1 MTNETKIPL
10 MVIGDFAWDVL
21 IRTNSK
27 LSPGGDVFGEISFS
41 PGGSAANTAVWAARC
56 GLNTSFIGK
65 VGRDRFG
72 LMAKENLQDEKIDA
86 YLIFTDA
93 HQTASVAVWVDQEG
107 ERSTVFGQGADY
119 YLLASELP
127 LPKIKRAGHL
137 HLTAWSLF
145 TDPPRS
151 AALRAAK
158 LVKEAGGT
166 ISLDPASFQMIEKVG
181 KEHCLDYFKE
191 IPIDIFFPNI
201 AEGSLLSSEQQ
212 PEKII
217 SKLADFFPSAIIVLK
232 MGANGV
238 LIRTNKNSIHV
249 EAVVDSIIDSTG
261 AGDSFAGAFLA
272 KYLTGV
278 PAVQAG
284 AFAVKIS
291 SWVVNH
297 IGSRARSDN
306 ELKSI
311 IDSFDL

>member
-1 MTNETKIPL
+1 MTNETKMPL

-27 LSPGGDVFGEISFS
+27 LFPGGDVFGEISFS
-41 PGGSAANTAVWAARC
+41 PGGSAANTAVWAVRC
-56 GLNTSFIGK
+56 GLKTSFTGK

-72 LMAKENLQDEKIDA
+72 TMAKENLQQEKIDA
-86 YLIFTDA
+86 YLVFTDA
-93 HQTASVAVWVDQEG
+93 HQTASVAVWIDQEG

-119 YLLASELP
+119 YLLESELP
-127 LPKIKRAGHL
+127 VQKIKRVNHL

-151 AALRAAK
+151 AAFRAAK

-166 ISLDPASFQMIEKVG
+166 VSLDPASFQMIEKVG
-181 KEHCLDYFKE
+181 KERCLEYFKE
-191 IPIDIFFPNI
+191 IPIDLFFPNI
-201 AEGSLLSSEQQ
+201 AEGSLLSGEQL

-217 SKLADFFPSAIIVLK
+217 CKLAELFPYSIIILK
-232 MGANGV
+232 LGSNGI
-238 LIRTNKNSIHV
+238 LIRSDNKSIHV
-249 EAVVDSIIDSTG
+249 ETTVDSVIDSTG

-272 KYLTGV
+272 KYLAGV
-278 PAVQAG
+278 PPVQAG

-291 SWVVNH
+291 SWVVTH
-297 IGSRARSDN
+297 IGSRPQGDN

>member
-1 MTNETKIPL
+1 MTDNKKIPL

-27 LSPGGDVFGEISFS
+27 LAPGGDVFGEISFS
-41 PGGSAANTAVWAARC
+41 PGGSAANTAVWAVRC
-56 GLNTSFIGK
+56 GLKTSFIGK

-72 LMAKENLQDEKIDA
+72 IMAKENLQQENIDA
-86 YLIFTDA
+86 YLVFTDA
-93 HQTASVAVWVDQEG
+93 HHTASIAVWVDQEG
-107 ERSTVFGQGADY
+107 ERSTVFGQGADF
-119 YLLASELP
+119 YLLASEIP
-127 LPKIKRAGHL
+127 VQKIKSVKHL

-151 AALRAAK
+151 AADRAAN

-166 ISLDPASFQMIEKVG
+166 VSLDPASFQMIEKVG
-181 KEHCLDYFKE
+181 RKRCIDYFKE

-201 AEGSLLSSEQQ
+201 AEGKLLSGEQH

-217 SKLADFFPSAIIVLK
+217 DKLVDFFPSSIIVLK
-232 MGANGV
+232 LGAEGV
-238 LIRTNKNSIHV
+238 LIRAGKKTIHV
-249 EAVVDSIIDSTG
+249 EAIVDSIIDSTG

-278 PAVQAG
+278 TPAQAG

-297 IGSRARSDN
+297 IGSRPQGDD
-306 ELKSI
+306 ELKSL